1 MLEVHRVDMGR
12 VGGTQGGYGTCWR
25 DTGWMWDMLKGHR
38 VDVGHVE
45 GTQGGCGMCWRDIDI
60 LNYELPWHSN
70 TYNMSKPLSFQFT

>member
-1 MLEVHRVDMGR
+1 MDVGR

-45 GTQGGCGMCWRDIDI
+45 GTQGGCGMCWRDTGWMWDV
-60 LNYELPWHSN
+60 LEGHRH
-70 TYNMSKPLSFQFT
+70 T